1 MRLYWNHLA
10 LALTTIST
18 VAAFAPASQKNHA
31 PVRSTSSALQQV
43 VATAEVKANQK
54 SALEKL
60 KAKDAASRAITM
72 DVSLTFIFI
81 MGRLLEQ
88 NGGGER
94 GYPNA
99 KLIT

>member
-10 LALTTIST
+10 LALATISA
-18 VAAFAPASQKNHA
+18 VAAFAPASQNHA

-72 DVSLTFIFI
+72 DVSLNF
-81 MGRLLEQ
+81 
-88 NGGGER
+88 
-94 GYPNA
+94 
-99 KLIT
+99 